1 MTRAKTRAMFD
12 PRDLIAALD
21 AARIAYVVI
30 GGFAVAAHGY
40 VRATKDLDIV
50 PSPAPDNLERLAG
63 LLRDLDAQ
71 LYGTGD
77 FDAAE
82 FPFDPLDPK
91 QLAGGGNF
99 LLQTRLGRL
108 DMMQW
113 VPGIEAESA
122 YEHLSASA
130 TSITVWGHPV
140 WVCSMDDLVI
150 MKRTAGRR
158 QDLDD
163 LSHLG
168 GG

>member
-1 MTRAKTRAMFD
+1 MFD
-12 PRDLIAALD
+12 PRELIAALD
-21 AARIAYVVI
+21 AARIEYVVI

-77 FDAAE
+77 FDATE
-82 FPFDPLDPK
+82 FPFDPLDPE
-91 QLAGGGNF
+91 QLAEGGNF

-113 VPGIEAESA
+113 VPGIEVEPA

-130 TSITVWGHPV
+130 ISITVWGHPV
-140 WVCSMDDLVI
+140 AVCSKDDLI
-150 MKRTAGRR
+150 AMKRTAGRQ

-163 LSHLG
+163 IGYLG
-168 GG
+168 SS

>member
-1 MTRAKTRAMFD
+1 MTRAKSRAMFD
-12 PRDLIAALD
+12 PHDLIAALD
-21 AARIAYVVI
+21 AARIEYVVI

-63 LLRDLDAQ
+63 LLQDLDAE

-91 QLAGGGNF
+91 QLAEGGNF
-99 LLQTRLGRL
+99 LLQTRLGRR

-113 VPGIEAESA
+113 VPGIDVEPAYRYSEDSSAANHVVVRSHGESA
-122 YEHLSASA
+122 A
-130 TSITVWGHPV
+130 
-140 WVCSMDDLVI
+140 D
-150 MKRTAGRR
+150 RR
-158 QDLDD
+158 CQKTL
-163 LSHLG
+163 LG
-168 GG
+168 S

>member
-1 MTRAKTRAMFD
+1 MFD
-12 PRDLIAALD
+12 PRDLITALD
-21 AARIAYVVI
+21 AAEIEYVVI

-40 VRATKDLDIV
+40 VRATKDLDVV
-50 PSPAPDNLERLAG
+50 PSPASDNLERLAG
-63 LLRDLDAQ
+63 VLRDLDAR
-71 LYGTGD
+71 LHGTGD

-91 QLAGGGNF
+91 QLAEGGNF

-108 DMMQW
+108 DLMQW

-130 TSITVWGHPV
+130 VSITVWGHAV
-140 WVCSMDDLVI
+140 SVCSKDDLVT

-163 LSHLG
+163 LSHLAG
-168 GG
+168 A

>member
-1 MTRAKTRAMFD
+1 MFD

-21 AARIAYVVI
+21 AARIEYVVI

-50 PSPAPDNLERLAG
+50 PSPAPVNLERLAG
-63 LLRDLDAQ
+63 LLRDLDAE

-77 FDAAE
+77 FDATE
-82 FPFDPLDPK
+82 FPFDPLDPQ
-91 QLAGGGNF
+91 QLAEGGNF

-113 VPGIEAESA
+113 VPGIEVEPA

-140 WVCSMDDLVI
+140 SVCSKDDLI
-150 MKRTAGRR
+150 TMKRTAGRQ

-168 GG
+168 GS

>member
-1 MTRAKTRAMFD
+1 MFD

-21 AARIAYVVI
+21 AARIEYVVI

-50 PSPAPDNLERLAG
+50 PSPASDNLERLAG

-77 FDAAE
+77 FDATE
-82 FPFDPLDPK
+82 FPFDPLDPQ
-91 QLAGGGNF
+91 QLAEGGNF

-108 DMMQW
+108 DVMQW
-113 VPGIEAESA
+113 VPGIEVEPA

-130 TSITVWGHPV
+130 TSISVWGHRV
-140 WVCSMDDLVI
+140 SVCSKDDLI
-150 MKRTAGRR
+150 TMKRTAGRQ

-163 LSHLG
+163 LSQLG
-168 GG
+168 G

>member
-1 MTRAKTRAMFD
+1 MFD

-50 PSPAPDNLERLAG
+50 PSPAPDNLQRLAV
-63 LLRDLDAQ
+63 LLRDLDAE
-71 LYGTGD
+71 LHGTGD
-77 FDAAE
+77 FDATE
-82 FPFDPLDPK
+82 FPFDPLDPE
-91 QLAGGGNF
+91 QLAEGGNF

-113 VPGIEAESA
+113 VPGIDVETAYEYLSESA
-122 YEHLSASA
+122 IW
-130 TSITVWGHPV
+130 ITVWGYAV
-140 WVCSMDDLVI
+140 AVCSKDDLI
-150 MKRTAGRR
+150 AMKRAAGRR

-168 GG
+168 G

>member
-1 MTRAKTRAMFD
+1 MFD

-21 AARIAYVVI
+21 AARIEYVVI

-63 LLRDLDAQ
+63 LLRDLDAE

-77 FDAAE
+77 FDATE
-82 FPFDPLDPK
+82 FPFDPLDPQ
-91 QLAGGGNF
+91 QLAEGGNF

-113 VPGIEAESA
+113 VPGIEVEPA

-140 WVCSMDDLVI
+140 SVCSKDDLI
-150 MKRTAGRR
+150 TMKRTAGRQ

-163 LSHLG
+163 LGHLG
-168 GG
+168 GS